1 MSHILHHNIQTQ
13 TRTLPYAKWYAIG
26 KQYVYPNRSGTLAS
40 LSSPSKLASVQL
52 VLNFCLPAAMQLSH
66 PKGMCLN
73 AALNK
78 IAFKTHRIFQVKVC
92 NLYQEYL
99 NVPEHAVKRNY
110 IPHLR
115 APESA

>member
-1 MSHILHHNIQTQ
+1 MYMSNAPYRSYYSYTKPFRHIGFAEL
-13 TRTLPYAKWYAIG
+13 RFAP
-26 KQYVYPNRSGTLAS
+26 
-40 LSSPSKLASVQL
+40 VQL
-52 VLNFCLPAAMQLSH
+52 VLNFCLPAASQLLH

-78 IAFKTHRIFQVKVC
+78 IAFKTHRIIQVKVC
-92 NLYQEYL
+92 NLYQLYL
-99 NVPEHAVKRNY
+99 NVPEHAVKRNF